1 MKVGRQLKSEEVLV
15 KNFADKTVYI
25 TGGASGIGL
34 EAGKRLAALGAH
46 IVVLD
51 FNPTDIAQS
60 AIEAARKSLAQR
72 VTRYRLDIAD
82 RQEVLKTV
90 ARAALEAGTPD
101 LVINSAGIG
110 VTGEFANMKFEDFD
124 RVMQV
129 NLYGSR
135 HICEA
140 VLPLM
145 RARGRGKIVL
155 IASMAAITPV
165 YGYTDYSTSK
175 FAVLGFGECL
185 RYELKPLGI
194 DVAVCC
200 PGEVETPMVATERQ
214 IIHPATKAMKKSAGT
229 ISVEQAVGELISGL
243 QREKAIIVLGGMSRV
258 TFWLHRLLPP
268 SVWNMVTDRIVTK
281 ALKGMHQA

>member
-1 MKVGRQLKSEEVLV
+1 M
-15 KNFADKTVYI
+15 KNFADKTIYI

-34 EAGKRLAALGAH
+34 ETGKRLAALGAH

-51 FNPTDIAQS
+51 YNPTDVAQS
-60 AIEAARKSLAQR
+60 AIEAARSSSAQR
-72 VTRYRLDIAD
+72 VTRYQLDIAD

-90 ARAALEAGTPD
+90 ARAAVEAGAPD
-101 LVINSAGIG
+101 MVINSAGTG
-110 VTGEFANMKFEDFD
+110 VCGEFATMKFEDFD

-140 VLPLM
+140 ILPLM

-155 IASMAAITPV
+155 LASMGGVVPV
-165 YGYTDYSTSK
+165 YGYTDYGTSK

-194 DVAVCC
+194 DVVVCC
-200 PGEVETPMVATERQ
+200 PGEVETPMVVAERQ
-214 IIHPATKAMKKSAGT
+214 TIHPVTRAMKRLGGT
-229 ISVEQAVGELISGL
+229 ISVEQAVSELISGI
-243 QREKAIIVLGGMSRV
+243 QRDKAIIVLGGKSSV
-258 TFWLHRLLPP
+258 TFWVHRLLPP
-268 SVWNMVTDRIVTK
+268 SVWNMITDRIVTK
-281 ALKGMHQA
+281 ALKGMDRHECPK

>member
-1 MKVGRQLKSEEVLV
+1 M
-15 KNFADKTVYI
+15 KNFADKTIYI

-34 EAGKRLAALGAH
+34 ETGERLAALGAH

-51 FNPTDIAQS
+51 YNPTDVAQS
-60 AIEAARKSLAQR
+60 AIEAARSSSAQR
-72 VTRYRLDIAD
+72 VTRYQLDIAD

-90 ARAALEAGTPD
+90 ARAAVEAGAPD
-101 LVINSAGIG
+101 MVINSAGTG
-110 VTGEFANMKFEDFD
+110 VCGEFATMKFEDFD

-155 IASMAAITPV
+155 LASMGGVVPV
-165 YGYTDYSTSK
+165 YGYTDYGTSK

-185 RYELKPLGI
+185 RYELKSLGI
-194 DVAVCC
+194 DVVVCC
-200 PGEVETPMVATERQ
+200 PGEVETPMVVAERQ
-214 IIHPATKAMKKSAGT
+214 TIHPVTRAMKRLGGT
-229 ISVEQAVGELISGL
+229 ISVEEAVSELISGI
-243 QREKAIIVLGGMSRV
+243 QRDKSIIVLGGKARV
-258 TFWLHRLLPP
+258 TFWAHRLLPP
-268 SVWNMVTDRIVTK
+268 SVWNMITDRIVTK
-281 ALKGMHQA
+281 ALKGMDRHECPK

>member
-1 MKVGRQLKSEEVLV
+1 M
-15 KNFADKTVYI
+15 KNFADKTIYI

-34 EAGKRLAALGAH
+34 ETGKRLAALGAH

-51 FNPTDIAQS
+51 YNPTDVAQS
-60 AIEAARKSLAQR
+60 AIEAARSSSAQR
-72 VTRYRLDIAD
+72 VTRYQLDIAD

-90 ARAALEAGTPD
+90 ARAAVEAGAPD
-101 LVINSAGIG
+101 MVINSAGTG
-110 VTGEFANMKFEDFD
+110 VCGEFATMKFEDFD

-140 VLPLM
+140 ILPLM

-155 IASMAAITPV
+155 LASMGGVVPV
-165 YGYTDYSTSK
+165 YGYTDYGTSK

-194 DVAVCC
+194 DVVVCC
-200 PGEVETPMVATERQ
+200 PGEVETPMVVAERQ
-214 IIHPATKAMKKSAGT
+214 TIHPVTRAMKRLGGT
-229 ISVEQAVGELISGL
+229 ISVEQAVSELISGI
-243 QREKAIIVLGGMSRV
+243 QRDKAIIVLGGKSSV
-258 TFWLHRLLPP
+258 TFWVHHLLPP
-268 SVWNMVTDRIVTK
+268 SVWNMITDRIVTK
-281 ALKGMHQA
+281 ALKGMDRHECPK